1 MTAPLTAIF
10 FDVDDT
16 LYSTSE
22 FAEQARRNSIRAMIE
37 VGLKADPEYL
47 LRELEEVVRE
57 FSSNYEYHFDKLLL
71 RLPRRLYRG
80 VNPAVIIAA
89 GIAAYHDTKFRYLR
103 PFEDAYEVLKLL
115 SRTKLIRGIIT
126 AGLEKK
132 QAEKL
137 VRMRIV
143 PYLTPQA
150 IFISDQ
156 LGVSKPNE
164 KLYQRACSDLNVKPS
179 SAMYVGD
186 NPLTDIDPPNRIGMY
201 TVQVVRGGR
210 HAEER
215 GATEPDWRI
224 SNFWELVD
232 ILRDRFG
239 IDIEQRPAEE
249 QSSGEVH
256 PSEGATAENGKE
268 PGRSDRGVA

>member
-1 MTAPLTAIF
+1 VPNLRAIF
-10 FDVDDT
+10 FDLDDT

-22 FAEQARRNSIRAMIE
+22 FSERARRTSVDALIGA
-37 VGLKADPEYL
+37 GLKAEPEEL
-47 LRELEEVVRE
+47 LAELDEVVRE

-80 VNPAVIIAA
+80 INPAIIIAA

-103 PFEDAYEVLKLL
+103 PFEDAYEVL
-115 SRTKLIRGIIT
+115 RTLARTELTRGVIT

-137 VRMRIV
+137 VRMRLA
-143 PYLTPQA
+143 PLLSPGA

-164 KLYQRACSDLNVKPS
+164 KLYQRACSDLNLKPTES
-179 SAMYVGD
+179 MYVGD
-186 NPLTDIDPPNRIGMY
+186 NPVTDIDPPNRLGMY

-210 HAEER
+210 HEVEQ
-215 GATEPDWRI
+215 GETEPNWRVN
-224 SNFWELVD
+224 NFWELLDV
-232 ILRDRFG
+232 LRDHFG
-239 IDIEQRPAEE
+239 VKIPPDSQHEGGDTGSDRGRP
-249 QSSGEVH
+249 
-256 PSEGATAENGKE
+256 
-268 PGRSDRGVA
+268 DRGVA